1 MVFSIL
7 RLMLNFNISA
17 QERLHL
23 YLEYYII
30 EYINKYSGICVF
42 QATLTTLSKKKQ
54 VLYLDN
60 IIFIL
65 RDFIELRII

>member
-42 QATLTTLSKKKQ
+42 QATLTTLSKSKFC
-54 VLYLDN
+54 
-60 IIFIL
+60 IWIG
-65 RDFIELRII
+65 